1 MLRMTIFG
9 LGAFLVLGTTDIQA
23 QIGPDLQAKQRK
35 WRRTSGR
42 KSGKEVR
49 QDVRRDVRRARHQAR
64 MKRRPSP

>member
-1 MLRMTIFG
+1 MTIFG

-23 QIGPDLQAKQRK
+23 QIGPDLQAKTAK
-35 WRRTSGR
+35 VE
-42 KSGKEVR
+42 KDVR

>member
-9 LGAFLVLGTTDIQA
+9 LGAFLVLGTTDIQT
-23 QIGPDLQAKQRK
+23 QIGPDLQAKTAKVEKNVRQEVR
-35 WRRTSGR
+35 
-42 KSGKEVR
+42 KEVR